1 MGESLYDAAFDDEPH
16 KEEYPEMKETTDD
29 EPLEDDEF
37 ALLHNGHLTSEVH
50 VGNRVIRLRTLKIGE
65 ELEAALL
72 ASRWKDTADANRAL
86 VVAYVAASVTT
97 VDGKP
102 LVTALGPREN
112 ETEMKFQH
120 ILDNW
125 YWQPTI
131 STVYAEYNNLLSRVN
146 EAADSVK
153 KG

>member
-1 MGESLYDAAFDDEPH
+1 MSESLYDAAFDNEPR
-16 KEEYPEMKETTDD
+16 EEQYPEVEQEQEEDLSDD
-29 EPLEDDEF
+29 ETS
-37 ALLHNGHLTSEVH
+37 LLYNGHLSSEVH
-50 VGNRVIRLRTLKIGE
+50 IGNRVIRLRTLKIGE

-72 ASRWKDTADANRAL
+72 ASRWKDTADGNRAL
-86 VVAYVAASVTT
+86 VTAYVAAAVTS

-102 LVTALGPREN
+102 LVTTLGANEN
-112 ETEMKFQH
+112 ESELKFQH

-131 STVYAEYNNLLSRVN
+131 NNVYAAYNDLLIRVN
-146 EAADSVK
+146 EATAQTK